1 VDDVECEVQYMAT
14 KSWQKKIE
22 MLENEENGC
31 RKKKSSNK
39 KLL

>member
-1 VDDVECEVQYMAT
+1 MDDVECEVQNMAT

-22 MLENEENGC
+22 MLENEEKGR

-39 KLL
+39 KLF